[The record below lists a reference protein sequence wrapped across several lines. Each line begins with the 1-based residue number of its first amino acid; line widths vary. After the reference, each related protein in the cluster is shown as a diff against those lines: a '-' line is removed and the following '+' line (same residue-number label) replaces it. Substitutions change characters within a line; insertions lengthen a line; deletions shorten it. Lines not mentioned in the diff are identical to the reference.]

1 MNAQPAQPYAAAI
14 LALALA
20 LPNAA
25 HAEVKAAG
33 ASGFLLEERVEIAA
47 SADEALHT
55 LLDVGRWWNPQ
66 HTFSGRAENLSI
78 DARPGG
84 CWCERLEG
92 GGFVRHMELAALLP
106 GRAVRFTGALGPLL
120 ALGASGTLSFTV
132 QPGAPGRV
140 GVTATY
146 AVSGFQP
153 QGFVALAAAVDGVL
167 AEQLTRY
174 ARLFERPSAGAVPP

>member
-1 MNAQPAQPYAAAI
+1 MNTQPSHPYAAAI

-20 LPNAA
+20 SPHAA
-25 HAEVKAAG
+25 NAEVKTAG
-33 ASGFLLEERVEIAA
+33 VAGFVLEDRVEITA

-55 LLDVGRWWNPQ
+55 VLDVARWWSPQ
-66 HTFSGRAENLSI
+66 HTYSGRAENLSI
-78 DARPGG
+78 EARPGG

-106 GRAVRFTGALGPLL
+106 GRAVRFTGGLGPLL

-140 GVTATY
+140 SVTASY

-153 QGFVALAAAVDGVL
+153 DGFAALAAAVDGVL
-167 AEQLTRY
+167 GEQLARY